1 MANLYRPASLAIS
14 VRRPDVRASAC
25 SFLNM
30 PPKVTGGEAAPPL
43 QLYVFATALLQRCCT
58 SGSLSLQAICLCLLG
73 LLAAQPTFGNE
84 ANIVRSLIIS
94 GNLSFSRQQLRSLM
108 QTDVGILY
116 DAAVL
121 KKDFEAIARFYRKNG
136 LRFARVAEEKLSVKK
151 FEDGVY
157 LGIEIDE
164 GIIGEITLDGNAK
177 TKAEVIL
184 QELLFEVGDVYTE
197 DDAEESERILRE
209 KAYIGA
215 AKIEAR
221 WHEELKTVL
230 AHVTI
235 KELWSFPIALDP
247 SQLLNSHSKSFFAQ
261 VRDPNLFGSGQAGQ
275 VRYERIS
282 EVGEKTRGFFT
293 WKYRTPRLVNSHW
306 NFNGEYIQKREGD
319 SWAVLLERPQYT
331 LKSRWSA
338 RFSLSESIDEVS
350 WYEAGTRTDTFERN
364 IQAVS
369 GRVLR
374 YFGDRHRQNY
384 IGLWTTS
391 QRSKYSPIEKFEVS
405 LAAPP
410 NRDTKLIG
418 FTVGRQ
424 RVAYHQTRFLRGMGR
439 VEDFFNGAQYGASL
453 GYASPL
459 YGADRAEA
467 YTKIAFGSGWVRPN
481 RFFGA
486 TIIEFSTYFTT
497 RIERSIL
504 QAQTSWF
511 YTDVFNTGAL
521 YTVDK
526 GFRSNGLFDFHQ
538 TFVAQFKTEMQFG
551 WSGESQVILGSFN
564 GLRGYGYR
572 QFSGEKMMLLSLE
585 SRTVCGGTL
594 FRKID
599 EGIAAVATLF
609 SKPFIKNPVNLGLVL
624 SVTAFADIGYIWNG
638 QHTFNLSEPKR
649 SVGFGL
655 RGSFAQVSSA
665 GIFRVELVFPLDPPF
680 TPSFKPQLVYGI
692 ERVF

>member
-1 MANLYRPASLAIS
+1 LKN
-14 VRRPDVRASAC
+14 
-25 SFLNM
+25 
-30 PPKVTGGEAAPPL
+30 
-43 QLYVFATALLQRCCT
+43 VF
-58 SGSLSLQAICLCLLG
+58 
-73 LLAAQPTFGNE
+73 
-84 ANIVRSLIIS
+84 
-94 GNLSFSRQQLRSLM
+94 
-108 QTDVGILY
+108 
-116 DAAVL
+116 
-121 KKDFEAIARFYRKNG
+121 
-136 LRFARVAEEKLSVKK
+136 
-151 FEDGVY
+151 
-157 LGIEIDE
+157 
-164 GIIGEITLDGNAK
+164 
-177 TKAEVIL
+177 
-184 QELLFEVGDVYTE
+184 
-197 DDAEESERILRE
+197 
-209 KAYIGA
+209 
-215 AKIEAR
+215 
-221 WHEELKTVL
+221 

-235 KELWSFPIALDP
+235 KELWAFPFALDP
-247 SQLLNSHSKSFFAQ
+247 SQLLNSHSKYFFAQ

-275 VRYERIS
+275 VRYERKS
-282 EVGEKTRGFFT
+282 EVGEKPRGFFT
-293 WKYRTPRLVNSHW
+293 WKYRVPRLVNSHW
-306 NFNGEYIQKREGD
+306 NFNGEYIQKHEGD
-319 SWAVLLERPQYT
+319 SWAVLLARPQYT

-338 RFSLSESIDEVS
+338 RFSFSELIDEVL
-350 WYEAGTRTDTFERN
+350 WYEAGEKTDTFERN
-364 IQAVS
+364 IHAVS
-369 GRVLR
+369 GRVRR

-384 IGLWTTS
+384 IGLWAAS
-391 QRSKYSPIEKFEVS
+391 QRSKYSPIEKFEDS
-405 LAAPP
+405 RAAPS
-410 NRDTKLIG
+410 NRDTKLVG

-439 VEDFFNGAQYGASL
+439 VEDFFSGAQYGASL

-467 YTKIAFGSGWVRPN
+467 YTNIAFGSGWVRQN

-497 RIERSIL
+497 RMERSII

-526 GFRSNGLFDFHQ
+526 GFRKNGFFDVHQ

-551 WSGESQVILGSFN
+551 WSGESQVHLGSFN

-599 EGIAAVATLF
+599 DSISALATF
-609 SKPFIKNPVNLGLVL
+609 CAKPLIKQPINLGLVL
-624 SVTAFADIGYIWNG
+624 SVTAFADMGYIWNG

-655 RGSFAQVSSA
+655 RGSFAQLSNA

-680 TPSFKPQLVYGI
+680 TLSFKPQLVYEI
-692 ERVF
+692 KRAF